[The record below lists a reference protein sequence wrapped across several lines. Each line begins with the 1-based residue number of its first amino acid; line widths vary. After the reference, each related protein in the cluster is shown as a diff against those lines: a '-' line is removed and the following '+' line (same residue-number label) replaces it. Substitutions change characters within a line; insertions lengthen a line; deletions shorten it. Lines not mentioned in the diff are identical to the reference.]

1 MHAGHSEWHKGLTPP
16 MILFGVPADSIA
28 TAFRFF
34 AERTGGL
41 NVPEWVP
48 TPSNV
53 AYATAV
59 EQLDS
64 VVYSIIRER
73 RRQLAGG
80 RSPEQACGLSPP
92 HTPPSLSALQRG
104 CS

>member
-1 MHAGHSEWHKGLTPP
+1 MNGTRVSRLQLNLLLIWV
-16 MILFGVPADSIA
+16 GVPADSIA

-41 NVPEWVP
+41 TLPEWVP

-53 AYATAV
+53 AYGSAV

-64 VVYSIIRER
+64 VVYSIIRQR
-73 RRQLAGG
+73 RRQQAGG
-80 RSPEQACGLSPP
+80 RSPEEARGLIPP
-92 HTPPSLSALQRG
+92 CTHPAA
-104 CS
+104 